1 MTKLSSFRL
10 AGIAA
15 AAALCGA
22 AALAGQTIGIQPVG
36 TAASATASV
45 NIRVLVP
52 KIVIL
57 RVGNAGSVPQVDFS
71 YALTGL
77 TTGANSQAYT
87 GTIPPAAADFAATI
101 TRTNPV
107 GADGD
112 VTVGAWTN
120 TAGTTLTCQTAAL
133 GGATPFGGADAPALS
148 DISVTAGGA
157 TPLGHPGATL
167 ASCDGSATAALTERT
182 AYSGT
187 YTYAPAA
194 GFNPATV
201 NPGTY
206 GAVVTYTATTP

>member
-1 MTKLSSFRL
+1 MTKLSTLRL
-10 AGIAA
+10 AAVAGS
-15 AAALCGA
+15 AALCGA

-36 TAASATASV
+36 TPASATASV

-57 RVGNAGSVPQVDFS
+57 RVGNAGSIPQVDFS

-77 TTGANSQAYT
+77 AAGNSQAYS
-87 GTIPPAAADFAATI
+87 GNVPPVSGDFALTI
-101 TRTNPV
+101 ARTNPA
-107 GADGD
+107 GATGD

-120 TAGTTLTCQTAAL
+120 TAGTTVTCQTAAL
-133 GGATPFGGADAPALS
+133 GGATAFGGANAPALA
-148 DISVTAGGA
+148 DIAVTTGGG

-167 ASCDGSATAALTERT
+167 AGCDGTTTAALTERT
-182 AYSGT
+182 TYSGT